1 MKRVI
6 NHEYGEKIYF
16 DSSMSVK
23 EIDLYKQTQYFS
35 LETTTQ
41 GGKIVP

>member
-1 MKRVI
+1 MNHVI
-6 NHEYGEKIYF
+6 SSEYGEKVYF
-16 DSSMSVK
+16 DSSASVK

-35 LETTTQ
+35 LETTTK